1 MSTSAGDSLHHGSG
15 LAEQQGAAGPDPGS
29 GEPEERQRYREL
41 LEELRT
47 ILPGV
52 QVLFAFLLTAPF
64 SQRFAELD
72 EHGRDLYAV
81 ALVGTALVTVILMS
95 PASYHRI
102 APRRARA
109 GRLRT
114 GIRLMVAGML
124 VLGASIIVAVFTV
137 MRFIFGPGVGVAV
150 ASGLVGV
157 LLLLWYVIPL
167 LRRLN
172 VLGDEPRRPP
182 SRREGSNAAVRS
194 TPT

>member
-1 MSTSAGDSLHHGSG
+1 MDAHTDDGLHQRSG
-15 LAEQQGAAGPDPGS
+15 LAEGHSGGN

-64 SQRFAELD
+64 SQRFGDLD
-72 EHGRDLYAV
+72 EFGRDLYAV
-81 ALVGTALVTVILMS
+81 ALIGTALVAVVLLS

-102 APRRARA
+102 APRRERA

-114 GIRLMVAGML
+114 AIRLMVVGML
-124 VLGASIIVAVFTV
+124 LLGASMTIAVFTV
-137 MRFIFGPGVGVAV
+137 MRFIFGSGVGVAV
-150 ASGLVGV
+150 AAGLVGV
-157 LLLLWYVIPL
+157 LLVLWYVVPL

-172 VLGDEPRRPP
+172 VLRD
-182 SRREGSNAAVRS
+182 
-194 TPT
+194 